1 MAKNRTIPPLWL
13 LAPLWLGL
21 AVVVSAPPLHAQ
33 APAAPSGE
41 PSASASTSASAA
53 PTAAPSTSA
62 SASASEPPAP
72 EDVDVAAIRRRTE
85 QIRAL
90 LDGTLEE
97 DIDPRTLFDVDLD
110 DARALAVEI
119 ERLRRVLVEAAQD
132 GATDVDAGEADAGA
146 DAGPAGAGAAGA
158 GAADAG
164 ADKADAGATGGG
176 AEGGGAE
183 AGEGGGAADD
193 APDPVLLEARL
204 GLDRARLTFYE
215 LTKEQ
220 RDALFVAHDE
230 KRNKDSADQAKE
242 DLSAAERE
250 RREAAADRAR
260 AEAEAKRADTEAKR
274 LVAEERVRLLGVKE
288 SQASMA
294 ADLAR
299 DRIDLGGFDELLL
312 SWQRPAD
319 EILAETPTKR
329 PSTTQIDAV
338 YDEIRTH
345 LADIRTRL
353 AAAIGS
359 VSDPPESLARVGDNP
374 LQTLSVDVDRKSIA
388 TLRDQLLT
396 EEAKLLQEHEQQK
409 WERMGHLF
417 EAMEAL
423 DKRRLALIPLLS
435 EDKRSRLQ
443 GFNPTAW
450 DQAKREIRHLT
461 LYVRYHLRRS
471 MRFVTE
477 VRTSGASG
485 GSAFIATI
493 TALKWMLPIGLFVW
507 WRRRAEEM
515 LDALAKNAREAAKKA
530 RRGHRDETPIERAVR
545 FYRRIRGPFEW
556 LLLIWAVIALLPEAA
571 SHLLE
576 VKLLWT
582 ALRWL
587 LGGQLVVRAIDAFF
601 AEDGKAARHSR
612 MQTAHIRFRTLKLI
626 GRVVVTFG
634 LILAITSD
642 LVGRGTIYSWVITAN
657 WIIAIPVALVI
668 VRWWRDV
675 IFQLV
680 ELQRKKN
687 ALLKWIERSNTGW
700 QSFPAA
706 VVGGAWLLGHNVVKF
721 LRGRVLGIDAVKR
734 LLAYWFRREVTKQ
747 SEARESQVQ
756 DGDLDDAAYAALDP
770 EVTADEL
777 VVSVA
782 DEQVTDI
789 IQRIRRPGGSVY
801 AVVGERG
808 AGKSTLLR
816 RIGDKTPDTL
826 LVKCPVDG
834 IAGFHRALRD
844 ALGLPEDATDDAI
857 TQMLDKGTADNAL
870 LIDDAQHLVQPVVDG
885 LEGVDRLLSLARQS
899 SVSCTWVF
907 AFDSIIWAYFSR
919 AREVRP
925 LFDDIIKLKPWSE
938 EGIVRLLERRSGAAG
953 IMPDFSR
960 LVGDL
965 PDDADEI
972 DEIEALDRARS
983 GYYRL
988 LWDYSL
994 GNPAVS
1000 LHFWRASLRV
1010 SSTGD
1015 HVVRLF
1021 DPPSTQDLERLPD
1034 SAVFVLRAIVQ
1045 LDEASVADIAEAT
1058 MLDRNQVED
1067 AIRYALVRRYI
1078 EQIGDRVRVR
1088 WTWFRTITRFLSR
1101 RHLLVGPY
1109 Q

>member
-1 MAKNRTIPPLWL
+1 
-13 LAPLWLGL
+13 
-21 AVVVSAPPLHAQ
+21 
-33 APAAPSGE
+33 
-41 PSASASTSASAA
+41 
-53 PTAAPSTSA
+53 
-62 SASASEPPAP
+62 
-72 EDVDVAAIRRRTE
+72 
-85 QIRAL
+85 
-90 LDGTLEE
+90 
-97 DIDPRTLFDVDLD
+97 
-110 DARALAVEI
+110 
-119 ERLRRVLVEAAQD
+119 
-132 GATDVDAGEADAGA
+132 
-146 DAGPAGAGAAGA
+146 
-158 GAADAG
+158 
-164 ADKADAGATGGG
+164 
-176 AEGGGAE
+176 
-183 AGEGGGAADD
+183 
-193 APDPVLLEARL
+193 DPVLLEARL
-204 GLDRARLTFYE
+204 ELDRARLAFYE
-215 LTKEQ
+215 LPKAA
-220 RDALFVAHDE
+220 RDELFVKHEAQRA
-230 KRNKDSADQAKE
+230 KSSADKAKE

-250 RREAAADRAR
+250 KREAAADRAR

-274 LVAEERVRLLGVKE
+274 LVAEERVRLLGIKE
-288 SQASMA
+288 SQASLA

-319 EILAETPTKR
+319 EILAAKPSKR
-329 PSTTQIDAV
+329 PSETQIDRV
-338 YDEIRTH
+338 YDQLKTH

-359 VSDPPESLARVGDNP
+359 VDDPPDALVRVGDDP
-374 LQTLSVDVDRKSIA
+374 LQSLPVDVDRKSIA
-388 TLRDQLLT
+388 ALRDELLT
-396 EEAKLLQEHEQQK
+396 EEARLLQEHEKQK
-409 WERMGHLF
+409 WERMARLF
-417 EAMEAL
+417 EAMDAL
-423 DKRRLALIPLLS
+423 DERRLALIPLLS
-435 EDKRSRLQ
+435 ADKRSRLQ

-450 DQAKREIRHLT
+450 DQARREIRHLT
-461 LYVRYHLRRS
+461 LYVRYHLKKS
-471 MRFVTE
+471 TKFVTE
-477 VRTSGASG
+477 LRTTGDTG

-493 TALKWMLPIGLFVW
+493 TALKWMLPIGLFIW
-507 WRRRAEEM
+507 WRRRAEET
-515 LDALAKNAREAAKKA
+515 LDAIVKNAREAANRA
-530 RRGHRDETPIERAVR
+530 RRGRGPADKPVAERAVR
-545 FYRRIRGPFEW
+545 FYKRIRGPFEW

-571 SHLLE
+571 SQMLE
-576 VKLLWT
+576 VRLLWT

-587 LGGQLVVRAIDAFF
+587 LGGQLVVRGIDAFF
-601 AEDGKAARHSR
+601 SEDHKVARQSR
-612 MQTAHIRFRTLKLI
+612 MHTAHLRFRTLKLI

-634 LILAITSD
+634 LVLALTSD
-642 LVGRGTIYSWVITAN
+642 LVGHGTIYSWVITVN

-687 ALLKWIERSNTGW
+687 AVLKWVAGADEGW

-706 VVGGAWLLGHNVVKF
+706 VVGGAWLLGHNVAKF
-721 LRGRVLGIDAVKR
+721 IRGRVLGIDLVKR

-747 SEARESQVQ
+747 SENRKSMVEDAE
-756 DGDLDDAAYAALDP
+756 LDDAAYAALDP
-770 EVTADEL
+770 ELRAEEL
-777 VVSVA
+777 VGSVA
-782 DEQVTDI
+782 DEQVADI
-789 IQRIRRPGGSVY
+789 IQRIRRPGGAVY

-816 RIGDKTPDTL
+816 RIGDRTPDTL

-844 ALGLPEDATDDAI
+844 ALGLEPDASDDEV
-857 TQMLDKGTADNAL
+857 TRTLDKGAADNAL

-885 LEGVDRLLSLARQS
+885 LEGVDRLLALARRS
-899 SVSCTWVF
+899 SVCCTWVF
-907 AFDSIIWAYFSR
+907 AFDAVIWAFFSR

-925 LFDDIIKLKPWSE
+925 LFDDIIQLKPWSE
-938 EGIVRLLERRSGAAG
+938 EGIVRLLEQRSGAAG
-953 IMPDFSR
+953 IQPDFSR

-965 PDDADEI
+965 PDYADEI

-1010 SSTGD
+1010 SAAGE

-1067 AIRYALVRRYI
+1067 AIRYALVRRY
-1078 EQIGDRVRVR
+1078 
-1088 WTWFRTITRFLSR
+1088 
-1101 RHLLVGPY
+1101 
-1109 Q
+1109 